1 MKKFLTRSQIMQLSP
16 TQLIKYHQ
24 ELREYYSVLKEHIL
38 SFSSKYDELEK
49 LMKHRIDKLQDQ
61 KDTLEIERMDSTE
74 DDNHFFYIQ

>member
-16 TQLIKYHQ
+16 KQLIKYHQ

-49 LMKHRIDKLQDQ
+49 LMKHRIEKLQDLEE
-61 KDTLEIERMDSTE
+61 TLTIERMDSTE
-74 DDNHFFYIQ
+74 DDNNFFSIQ